1 MTDSQSEFR
10 SGFVAIVGKPNVGK
24 STLMNEILHQQLA
37 AVSIRPQT
45 TRKRQLGILTT
56 QNAQIIFIDTP
67 GLHEVQYKLSSFI
80 NAEALSAL
88 HDSDVILFLVDL
100 SSLPDSEDERLA
112 NEITV
117 NVPGTPVIMVLNKAD
132 LAPKPIKIRNINAYK
147 ALASTA
153 HAIEISALKN
163 QNVDK
168 LLEMIIENLPEGPQY
183 YPEDQVTD
191 YYEREIAADLIR
203 AACLEYLEDEVPHA
217 VAVRVDEYQERD
229 EQNAYIKATV
239 FVEREAQKGIVIGK
253 GGLMIKQIGSKARQ
267 DIEAMSDR
275 KIYLDLS
282 VKVEKNWR
290 NKSQVLK
297 QFGYVSDGGIK

>member
-1 MTDSQSEFR
+1 MTDIENEYR

-24 STLMNEILHQQLA
+24 STLMNKILKQQVA
-37 AVSIRPQT
+37 AVSVRPQT
-45 TRKRQLGILTT
+45 TRKRQLGIMTT
-56 QNAQIIFIDTP
+56 DNAQIIFIDTP
-67 GLHEVQYKLSSFI
+67 GLHEIQYKLSNFI
-80 NAEALSAL
+80 NSEALFAL
-88 HDSDVILFLVDL
+88 HDADLILFLVDI
-100 SSLPDSEDERLA
+100 SGLPDDEDEKLA
-112 NEITV
+112 LEIAAKSSD
-117 NVPGTPVIMVLNKAD
+117 TPVIMVFNKVD
-132 LAPKPIKIRNINAYK
+132 LLIKQDVQRY
-147 ALASTA
+147 
-153 HAIEISALKN
+153 IEAFKTLVPPAQTIEVSALKN
-163 QNVDK
+163 QNVEK
-168 LLEMIIENLPEGPQY
+168 LVKLITQNLPVGPQY

-229 EQNAYIKATV
+229 EQNAFIKATI

-267 DIEAMSDR
+267 EIEAMSDR

-290 NKSQVLK
+290 NNPQVLK

>member
-1 MTDSQSEFR
+1 MTETQNEFR

-24 STLMNEILHQQLA
+24 STLMNAILKQQVA

-132 LAPKPIKIRNINAYK
+132 LAPKPIKTRNINAYK

-290 NKSQVLK
+290 NNPQVLK

>member
-1 MTDSQSEFR
+1 MTETQNEFR

-24 STLMNEILHQQLA
+24 STLMNAILKQQVA

-132 LAPKPIKIRNINAYK
+132 LAPKPIKTRNINAYK

-267 DIEAMSDR
+267 EIEAMSDR

-290 NKSQVLK
+290 NNPQVLK